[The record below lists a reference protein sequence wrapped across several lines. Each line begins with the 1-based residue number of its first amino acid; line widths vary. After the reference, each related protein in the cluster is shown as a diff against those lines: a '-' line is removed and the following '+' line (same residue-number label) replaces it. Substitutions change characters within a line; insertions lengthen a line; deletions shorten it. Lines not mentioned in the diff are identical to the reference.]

1 MASCRSFITAL
12 MKFDHSGLLISKGSC
27 FFKCFPLG
35 LSLLATQLRNAAGG
49 PNPVLLTT
57 KLHVCNKRRVSY
69 GQEKE
74 WISIRISSFYWLC
87 LQEMQCSPCILLAAN
102 ASVNPDIRTQT
113 SPYLP
118 AHSLKASKKLT
129 ERCSYF
135 SPPPPQAQDSPPEGT
150 ANLLCWW
157 SPACDVQEGA
167 VQWAFYRN
175 SGTSKHLSNILTVTL
190 QSTCF

>member
-35 LSLLATQLRNAAGG
+35 LSLLATQLRIAAGG

-118 AHSLKASKKLT
+118 AHSLKASKKLI

-135 SPPPPQAQDSPPEGT
+135 SPPPPPPPKPRTRLQRALQTCCAGGHQHAMCKRELFNGHFI
-150 ANLLCWW
+150 AIRGH
-157 SPACDVQEGA
+157 Q
-167 VQWAFYRN
+167 
-175 SGTSKHLSNILTVTL
+175 NI
-190 QSTCF
+190 

>member
-35 LSLLATQLRNAAGG
+35 LSLLATQLRIAAGG

-135 SPPPPQAQDSPPEGT
+135 SPPPPPPPSPGLT
-150 ANLLCWW
+150 SRGHCKL
-157 SPACDVQEGA
+157 A
-167 VQWAFYRN
+167 VLVV
-175 SGTSKHLSNILTVTL
+175 TSMRCARGSCSMGILSQFGDIKT
-190 QSTCF
+190 FK